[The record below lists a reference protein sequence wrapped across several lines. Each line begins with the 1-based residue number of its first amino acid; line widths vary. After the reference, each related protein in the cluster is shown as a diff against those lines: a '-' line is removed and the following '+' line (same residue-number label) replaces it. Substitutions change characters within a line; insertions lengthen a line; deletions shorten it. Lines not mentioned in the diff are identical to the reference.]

1 MLYLNDV
8 RRYSTVLTEPNNIL
22 GIEYLKALYRQN
34 SLIRGVTIGRENS
47 NHNDKIVL
55 EMVSQVALLLE
66 SILKIINL
74 MKLHLLFQKKMFCSL
89 LKIN

>member
-47 NHNDKIVL
+47 NHNDKIVRNGFSSGSAIR
-55 EMVSQVALLLE
+55 EYIKNNKFDEITPTVQENV
-66 SILKIINL
+66 
-74 MKLHLLFQKKMFCSL
+74 CSL